1 LLESWYKNFFSQG
14 QGYGSGLT
22 TIGSGSTMSLNL
34 DPIRNPMPWIRNP
47 DSQSV
52 HKVIEYGSNPDPQPW
67 SRIRIQSI

>member
-1 LLESWYKNFFSQG
+1 MLIITLKNITGKLLYHTVYRIKAIFLS
-14 QGYGSGLT
+14 
-22 TIGSGSTMSLNL
+22 
-34 DPIRNPMPWIRNP
+34 MPWIRNP